1 MQEIRAP
8 ITGSMWKVL
17 VKVGDRVSDGD
28 ELAIIES
35 MKLEIP
41 VETEDD
47 GVVAG
52 VHVAAGDQVAEGQ
65 LLFELD

>member
-28 ELAIIES
+28 ELGIIES

-41 VETEDD
+41 VESEDD

-52 VHVAAGDQVAEGQ
+52 VHVAGGDQVAEGQ

>member
-1 MQEIRAP
+1 MQEICAP

-41 VETEDD
+41 VEAEGD

-52 VHVAAGDQVAEGQ
+52 VHVAEGDQVAENQ